1 MICVL
6 KVRAEIMRRRGFP
19 GLILFVAGLCTLY
32 SFSGAFT
39 SGVFAM
45 GEKSRFVFAQLE
57 YRGGNWN
64 PRPRAG
70 RVLIWELVK
79 RTSVEADLSTV
90 SVKPHGQAIFNYP
103 FIYMAGDQDF
113 EPFNDR
119 EKENLRRYLE
129 FGGTLLV
136 DDSAGKPGYG
146 FDKGLRRE
154 LAALFPEKK
163 LTRMSDEHSVYRS
176 FYLVN
181 RQGGRVITNP
191 YLEGLDLEGR
201 TAVIYSQNDL
211 GGAWTRDGLG
221 NWEYEVF
228 PGGEPQ
234 RTMAFRLGINI
245 ILYALTG
252 DYKQDQV
259 HLPFILRRQM

>member
-1 MICVL
+1 M
-6 KVRAEIMRRRGFP
+6 VRSKFIE
-19 GLILFVAGLCTLY
+19 LILRYSLCALFLSLSAYTP
-32 SFSGAFT
+32 GA
-39 SGVFAM
+39 SAM

-70 RVLIWELVK
+70 RVLVWELVK
-79 RTSVEADLSTV
+79 RTSVEASLSTA
-90 SVKPHGQAIFNYP
+90 SVKLHDPAIFEYP
-103 FIYMAGDQDF
+103 FLYMAGDREF
-113 EPFNDR
+113 EPFNEM

-136 DDSAGKPGYG
+136 DDSSGKPGYG
-146 FDKGLRRE
+146 FDKSLRRE
-154 LAALFPEKK
+154 LAALFPGKE
-163 LTRMSDEHSVYRS
+163 LTRLSDEHTVYRS

-181 RQGGRVITNP
+181 KQGGRIITNP
-191 YLEGLDLEGR
+191 YLEGLNLEGR
-201 TAVIYSQNDL
+201 TAIIYSQNDL
-211 GGAWTRDGLG
+211 GGAWARDGLG

-234 RTMAFRLGINI
+234 RTTSFRLGINI